1 MESSL
6 DKSKKIEISYNLQ
19 TVLFASEKAR
29 LKKLMDGIQDKH
41 HLVHGSRGFIL
52 NGSPIYNGDAIA
64 ARDKFKKNLH
74 PDLVNEASFIVKS
87 LKKLDIDALK
97 IANFTSTLD
106 PHCHSYADY
115 RDVLPDV
122 VVHHMTLH
130 EITGLPRTRE
140 AGYIFAS
147 SPIKMKQF
155 GNMCALMD
163 HYLIQRML
171 F

>member
-6 DKSKKIEISYNLQ
+6 DKSKKIEIANDLKK
-19 TVLFASEKAR
+19 VLFSEEKAR
-29 LKKLMDGIQDKH
+29 LKKLMDGIQDRH

-87 LKKLDIDALK
+87 LKKLGIDELK
-97 IANFTSTLD
+97 IANFISTLE
-106 PHCHSYADY
+106 PRCQSFADY

-122 VVHHMTLH
+122 VVHHMTMH

-140 AGYIFAS
+140 AGYVFAS

-155 GNMCALMD
+155 ENMCALMD